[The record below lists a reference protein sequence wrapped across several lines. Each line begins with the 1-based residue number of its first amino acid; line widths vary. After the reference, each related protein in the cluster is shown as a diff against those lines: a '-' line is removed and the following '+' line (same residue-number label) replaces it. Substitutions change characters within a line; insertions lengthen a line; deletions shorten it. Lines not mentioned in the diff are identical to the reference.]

1 MRSAVQPRSGPRQV
15 VATKAATGAAD
26 MERQAMT
33 SEHHIPDDEPEHEA
47 SGIAHLLEELELFG
61 RRPFDDEADPRPL
74 PEARLVEGAA
84 ADTYDAIITAM
95 ADTRLEP
102 DAEGLL
108 WGFTNV
114 FQRAADR
121 LERELDD
128 NEQAQRR
135 LQREQDGSEVRSVEL
150 ETAIAIGRSM
160 IERRDA
166 MEAFRDVFAEQF
178 RAHFRKPWMARTG
191 SIANRRTMTAA
202 MIDSRD
208 FLAAR
213 KRAETEVL
221 LPKGTLIA
229 ITGGADYLDHQRVWS
244 ALDRVFAKHQDMV
257 LLHGGTP
264 SGVEHI
270 AECWARTRKVTTVV
284 FRPDWARHAKAA
296 PFKRNDV
303 LLAQLPA
310 GLLQFPGTG
319 ISANLAD
326 KARKMGIPVRRFE

>member
-1 MRSAVQPRSGPRQV
+1 
-15 VATKAATGAAD
+15 
-26 MERQAMT
+26 MT
-33 SEHHIPDDEPEHEA
+33 DHDELEHEQ
-47 SGIAHLLEELELFG
+47 SHIAHLLDELELYG
-61 RRPFDDEADPRPL
+61 RRPFDDETDPRPL

-84 ADTYDAIITAM
+84 ADTFDAMVA
-95 ADTRLEP
+95 ALSDTRLEP
-102 DAEGLL
+102 DLEDLL
-108 WGFTNV
+108 WGITNV
-114 FQRAADR
+114 FQRAAER

-128 NEQAQRR
+128 NEQGQRR

-166 MEAFRDVFAEQF
+166 MEAFRDAFAEQF
-178 RAHFRKPWMARTG
+178 RHHCRKPWTTRSG
-191 SIANRRTMTAA
+191 SMVNRKTLTAS

-213 KRAETEVL
+213 KRAENEVL

-229 ITGGADYLDHQRVWS
+229 ITGGADYQDHRRIWT
-244 ALDRVFAKHQDMV
+244 ALDRVHAKHPDMV

-270 AECWARTRKVTTVV
+270 AACWARARTVVTVV
-284 FRPDWARHAKAA
+284 FRPDWNRHAKAA

-303 LLAQLPA
+303 LLEQMPA
-310 GLLQFPGTG
+310 GLLHFPGTG

-326 KARKMGIPVRRFE
+326 KARKIGIPVWRFE